1 MITFASFSKQEFHAY
16 HFSRYNRSIVRFIAF
31 ALRYLGNTMSDAEK
45 SKKSTHKFDLDL
57 SKRED
62 AIVEQLIEQ
71 LKNDRN
77 FSPTVKDGIRLIMD
91 LRDGRF
97 EILFLLFPLIKGDL
111 LEYMANQEILLGM
124 TRMNSREEKL
134 PARKTIVDE
143 QQQLEDKKR
152 ELEQKLVEERR
163 ALDAKIVEEERKLAE
178 QRREIERKKASE
190 QREINRML
198 DRLAEERE
206 RLQQERE
213 EQQSAVANKLARI
226 EEWIQEQALSPTSSN
241 NENGANHMNPAQGNA
256 RKLHVPQFSTPTF
269 DDDDDDD
276 DLIDIR
282 EDKSAGKRATQNF
295 LASLQ
300 ALLDDD

>member
-1 MITFASFSKQEFHAY
+1 
-16 HFSRYNRSIVRFIAF
+16 
-31 ALRYLGNTMSDAEK
+31 MSDAEK
-45 SKKSTHKFDLDL
+45 SKRSTHKFDLDL

-62 AIVEQLIEQ
+62 AIVEELIER
-71 LKNDRN
+71 LKNERN

-97 EILFLLFPLIKGDL
+97 EVLFLLFPLIKGDL

-134 PARKTIVDE
+134 PPRKTILDE

-152 ELEQKLVEERR
+152 ELEQKLAEDRR
-163 ALDAKIVEEERKLAE
+163 QLELRFEEEERKLAE
-178 QRREIERKKASE
+178 ERREIERKKAAE

-226 EEWIQEQALSPTSSN
+226 EEWIQEQALSPTASSL
-241 NENGANHMNPAQGNA
+241 NENGVNHITPAQGNA
-256 RKLHVPQFSTPTF
+256 RKLHVPEFSAPTF

-282 EDKSAGKRATQNF
+282 EDKTAGKRATQNF